1 MGRKRLRF
9 RPIYFSF
16 ASNERRRTMIQSIL
30 SPYQKG
36 LYQTLVLTAFALLSA
51 AAVSASEFSTKP
63 LDKEAPS
70 ELGQSIKKELN
81 PTGIQILRK
90 DKPIYELWLR
100 KQLPLKKAI
109 ETPGKALNA
118 LGQTSLLG
126 AIAILADERDY
137 RDDEL
142 YKGVYT
148 IRFGLRPEDGN
159 HLGTSDHLYFAVLID
174 AKNDQ
179 ELGKIVKSRQLVKAS
194 SKTSATDH
202 PMILSLYPVSS
213 EDSATPSVH
222 EPAPEHEAIRL
233 SIPVTSPDGSAT
245 SSITFDLV
253 VAGMADF

>member
-1 MGRKRLRF
+1 MIPSPLSQLSKAFFGRLF
-9 RPIYFSF
+9 VP
-16 ASNERRRTMIQSIL
+16 TIL
-30 SPYQKG
+30 MLSSA
-36 LYQTLVLTAFALLSA
+36 LV
-51 AAVSASEFSTKP
+51 VASEFSTKT
-63 LDKEAPS
+63 LEKGAPS
-70 ELGQSIKKELN
+70 RLGDSIKAELS

-90 DKPIYELWLR
+90 EKPIYELWLR
-100 KQLPLKKAI
+100 KQLPLKTSVESA
-109 ETPGKALNA
+109 GKALNA
-118 LGQTSLLG
+118 LGQTTLLG

-142 YKGVYT
+142 YAGVYT

-202 PMILSLYPVSS
+202 PMILSIYPVSS
-213 EDSATPSVH
+213 SDSATPSVH

-233 SIPVTSPDGSAT
+233 SIPAVSSDGSA
-245 SSITFDLV
+245 SDPIVFDLV